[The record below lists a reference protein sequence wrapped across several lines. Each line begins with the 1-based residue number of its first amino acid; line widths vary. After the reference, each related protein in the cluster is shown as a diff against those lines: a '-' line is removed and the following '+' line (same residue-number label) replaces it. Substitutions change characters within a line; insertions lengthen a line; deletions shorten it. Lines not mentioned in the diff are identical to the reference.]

1 MALRIAD
8 TQVGR
13 VVGIA
18 CGNPSYT
25 VFKGIPYA
33 APPVGPLRF
42 RPPERPAPWAGV
54 KKCDTFGPMAMQ
66 GVPSPGDFYQKEFFP
81 VNLPMS
87 EDCLYL
93 NVWTPSLSLDE
104 KCPVM
109 VWIHG
114 GAYVAGCGHEMEF
127 DGEAFCKRGVILVTI
142 NYRLG
147 IFGYFA
153 HKELSRESDKGV
165 SGNYGLLDQIFAL
178 KWVKDNIHAFG
189 GDADNVTVFGQS
201 AGGGSVQSL
210 VCSPLASDLF
220 HKAIVQSAAGIG
232 LPNVDSLAD
241 AESFGEEI
249 RKISGYDLPTFK
261 ALPTNKL
268 YELTGAAIGHRIEKE
283 GSFKLWFSPNVD
295 GYVLPK
301 SPVAAIPAGEHM
313 NIPYII
319 GTVAKDHEPHLAFC
333 PINWAKNHCR
343 LGLTPVYI
351 YHFCHDIPGDD
362 NPGAFHSGEL
372 WYIFGTLARCHR
384 PMEARD
390 YQLSLQ
396 MTDYWTNF
404 AKQGNPNCEGLSLWS
419 AYTIES
425 PKIHEFNS
433 CLKSIKTQ
441 GGIA

>member
-8 TQVGR
+8 THAGR
-13 VVGIA
+13 VEGIP
-18 CGNPSYT
+18 CGNPSFT
-25 VFKGIPYA
+25 VFKGVPYA

-42 RPPERPAPWAGV
+42 RPPEPPAPWAGV

-66 GVPSPGDFYQKEFFP
+66 GVSNPGDFYQKEFFP

-93 NVWTPSLSLDE
+93 NIWTPAQNGNE
-104 KCPVM
+104 KYPVM
-109 VWIHG
+109 LWIHG
-114 GAYVAGCGHEMEF
+114 GAYVAGCGYEMEF

-147 IFGYFA
+147 MFGYFA
-153 HKELSRESDKGV
+153 HRELSQESGKGV

-210 VCSPLASDLF
+210 ICSTLAKGLF

-232 LPNVDSLAD
+232 TPDNDSLAE
-241 AESFGEEI
+241 AENLGAEI
-249 RKISGYDLPTFK
+249 CEISSHDVAALKSLP
-261 ALPTNKL
+261 AHSL
-268 YELTGAAIGHRIEKE
+268 YELTGTAIGHRIKKE

-313 NIPYII
+313 DIPYMI
-319 GTVAKDHEPHLAFC
+319 GTVEKDHEPHKAFC
-333 PINWAKNHCR
+333 PVNWGKNHIR
-343 LGLTPVYI
+343 LGRKPVYI
-351 YHFCHDIPGDD
+351 YHFNHDIPGND

-384 PMEARD
+384 PMGAGD

-404 AKQGNPNCEGLSLWS
+404 AKQGNPNGEGLPLWQ
-419 AYTIES
+419 AYTAES
-425 PKIHEFNS
+425 PEIYELNS
-433 CLKSIKTQ
+433 CSKKHE
-441 GGIA
+441 